1 MLAAALLAGC
11 GTPED
16 NEATTGPA
24 AASLDGERRG
34 SVPDKPVVPA
44 LDISKAPTEVHGEL
58 AKLLPTTK
66 ALDRDS
72 IEYAGWDGPSAT
84 YDVEDAANAPLPTVA
99 AIYRSMGYSL
109 KTGEE
114 DKGIDVE
121 HPQNATV
128 ILVRA
133 PDELAAD
140 TLREQIAAQLNAK
153 GFTERDQLELAFGR
167 ENVRSIQCFSLVVS
181 GDEVD
186 SVYVAYLET
195 MGNTVL
201 YALETEAVPKLKID
215 AGTQIDRVANGS
227 FGTRLGGQLLMLI
240 LHRMLAN

>member
-11 GTPED
+11 GAPED
-16 NEATTGPA
+16 NEAAAGPA
-24 AASLDGERRG
+24 AASLEGDRRG

-66 ALDRDS
+66 ALDRNS
-72 IEYAGWDGPSAT
+72 VEYAGWDGPSAT
-84 YDVEDAANAPLPTVA
+84 YDVEDAAIAPLPTVA
-99 AIYRSMGYSL
+99 AVYRSMGFTL
-109 KTGEE
+109 TTGEE
-114 DKGIDVE
+114 DKGIEVE

-140 TLREQIAAQLNAK
+140 TLREQIAVQLQAK
-153 GFTERDQLELAFGR
+153 GFTERDQLDLVFGHK
-167 ENVRSIQCFSLVVS
+167 NVRKIQCFSLVVS
-181 GDEVD
+181 GDDVD
-186 SVYVAYLET
+186 SVYIAYLET

-201 YALETEAVPKLKID
+201 YALETEAAPKLKIG
-215 AGTQIDRVANGS
+215 AGTQVERVANGG
-227 FGTRLGGQLLMLI
+227 FGTRLGAQVLMLI
-240 LHRMLAN
+240 LDRMLAS